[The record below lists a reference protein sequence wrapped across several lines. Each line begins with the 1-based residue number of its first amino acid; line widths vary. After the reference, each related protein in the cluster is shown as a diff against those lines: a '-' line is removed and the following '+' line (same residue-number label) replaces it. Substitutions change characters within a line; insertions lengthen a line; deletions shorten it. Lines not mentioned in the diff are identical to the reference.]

1 MIALFSG
8 VTKVKNNEQR
18 IDNCEQ
24 INGVALYVYIF
35 IQDHTYNIY

>member
-8 VTKVKNNEQR
+8 VTKVTNNEQR

-24 INGVALYVYIF
+24 INGVAFNVYIF